1 MRDKIRVH
9 IADDHEVVIQ
19 GVSALINT
27 DDSIEVKGY
36 SLTGKDVVEWFKNNE
51 ADVLILDINMPK
63 LDGIGVLKTFKNRS
77 FKQKTIILSG
87 LSDPKIVQEMI
98 ALGANG
104 FIEKGSAS
112 EHIIQAIKAVYRGEQ
127 YYSDEIKDS
136 LFDLYINESK
146 TDEAIKSSVADE
158 PLTEREVEVLK
169 LITQELSTAE
179 IAEKLN
185 ITVKTIET
193 HRRNLY
199 KKIKVKNVVGLAIY
213 AVKNNIV

>member
-27 DDSIEVKGY
+27 DDSIEVEGY

-146 TDEAIKSSVADE
+146 TDEAIKSSVVNE

>member
-27 DDSIEVKGY
+27 DDSIEVEGY

-179 IAEKLN
+179 IADKLN

>member
-9 IADDHEVVIQ
+9 IADDHQVVIE

-27 DDSIEVKGY
+27 DDSIKVEGY

-63 LDGIGVLKTFKNRS
+63 LDGIGVLKTFRNRS
-77 FKQKTIILSG
+77 FQQKTIILSG

-112 EHIIQAIKAVYRGEQ
+112 EHIIQAIKAVNRGEQ

-146 TDEAIKSSVADE
+146 TDEAIKSSVVDE
-158 PLTEREVEVLK
+158 PLTEREIEVLK

-179 IAEKLN
+179 IADKLN
-185 ITVKTIET
+185 VTVKTIET

>member
-9 IADDHEVVIQ
+9 IADDHEVVIE
-19 GVSALINT
+19 GVSALVNT

-112 EHIIQAIKAVYRGEQ
+112 EHIIQAIKAVYKGEQ

-158 PLTEREVEVLK
+158 PLTEREIEVLK

-179 IAEKLN
+179 IADKLN

-199 KKIKVKNVVGLAIY
+199 KKLKVKNVVGLAIY

>member
-9 IADDHEVVIQ
+9 IADDHQVVIE

-27 DDSIEVKGY
+27 DDSIEVEGY

-63 LDGIGVLKTFKNRS
+63 LDGIGVLKTFRNRS
-77 FKQKTIILSG
+77 FQQKTIILSG

-112 EHIIQAIKAVYRGEQ
+112 EHIIQAIKTVHRGEQ

-146 TDEAIKSSVADE
+146 TDEAIKSSASDE

-179 IAEKLN
+179 IADKLN

-199 KKIKVKNVVGLAIY
+199 KKLKVKNVVGLAIY

>member
-9 IADDHEVVIQ
+9 IADDHQVVIE

-27 DDSIEVKGY
+27 DDSIEVEGY
-36 SLTGKDVVEWFKNNE
+36 SLTGKEVVEWFKNNE

-63 LDGIGVLKTFKNRS
+63 LDGIGVLKTFRNRS
-77 FKQKTIILSG
+77 FQQKTIILSG

-104 FIEKGSAS
+104 FIEKGSAG
-112 EHIIQAIKAVYRGEQ
+112 EHIIQAIKTVHRGEQ

-146 TDEAIKSSVADE
+146 TDEAIKSSASDE

-179 IAEKLN
+179 IADKLN

-199 KKIKVKNVVGLAIY
+199 KKLKVKNVVGLAIY

>member
-9 IADDHEVVIQ
+9 IADDHEVVIE

-27 DDSIEVKGY
+27 DDKIEVEGY
-36 SLTGKDVVEWFKNNE
+36 SLTGKQVVEWSKNNK

-63 LDGIGVLKTFKNRS
+63 LDGIGVLKTFKNRNS
-77 FKQKTIILSG
+77 KQKTIILSG

-127 YYSDEIKDS
+127 YYSDEIKNS

-146 TDEAIKSSVADE
+146 TDEAIKTSVANE
-158 PLTEREVEVLK
+158 PLSEREIEVLK
-169 LITQELSTAE
+169 LITQEFSTSE

-185 ITVKTIET
+185 VTVKTIES

>member
-9 IADDHEVVIQ
+9 IADDHQVVIE

-27 DDSIEVKGY
+27 DDSIEVEGY

-63 LDGIGVLKTFKNRS
+63 LDGIGVLKAFRNRS
-77 FKQKTIILSG
+77 FQQKTIILSG

-112 EHIIQAIKAVYRGEQ
+112 EHIIQAIKTVHRGEQ
-127 YYSDEIKDS
+127 YYSDVIKDS

-146 TDEAIKSSVADE
+146 TDEAIKSSASDE

-179 IAEKLN
+179 IADKLN

-199 KKIKVKNVVGLAIY
+199 KKLKVKNVVGLAIY

>member
-1 MRDKIRVH
+1 MKDKIKVH
-9 IADDHEVVIQ
+9 IADDHQVVIE
-19 GVSALINT
+19 GVTALINT
-27 DDSIEVKGY
+27 DDRIQVEGC
-36 SLTGKDVVEWFKNNE
+36 SLTGKAVLEWFQHNS
-51 ADVLILDINMPK
+51 ADVLILDINMPG
-63 LDGIGVLKTFKNRS
+63 LDGIGVLKTFKNRNIL
-77 FKQKTIILSG
+77 QKTIILSG

-98 ALGANG
+98 ALGAYG

-112 EHIIQAIKAVYRGEQ
+112 EHILQAIKTVHRGEH
-127 YYSDEIKDS
+127 YYSDDIKDS
-136 LFDLYINESK
+136 LFDLYIHESK
-146 TDEAIKSSVADE
+146 TDEAIKSSTVDE
-158 PLTEREVEVLK
+158 SLTDREIEVLK

-179 IAEKLN
+179 IADKLN

>member
-9 IADDHEVVIQ
+9 IADDHEVVIE

-27 DDSIEVKGY
+27 DDSIQVEGY
-36 SLTGKDVVEWFKNNE
+36 SLTGKDVVEWFKNNK

-63 LDGIGVLKTFKNRS
+63 LDGIGVLKTFRNRS
-77 FKQKTIILSG
+77 FQQKTIILSG

-112 EHIIQAIKAVYRGEQ
+112 EHIIQAIKAVHRGEQ

-146 TDEAIKSSVADE
+146 TDEAIKSSVSDE

-179 IAEKLN
+179 IADKLN

-199 KKIKVKNVVGLAIY
+199 KKLKVKNVVGLAIY

>member
-27 DDSIEVKGY
+27 DDSIEVEGY
-36 SLTGKDVVEWFKNNE
+36 SLTGKDVVEWFKSNE

>member
-1 MRDKIRVH
+1 MREIIRVH
-9 IADDHEVVIQ
+9 IADDHEVVIE

-27 DDSIEVKGY
+27 EERIEVEGY
-36 SLTGKDVVEWFKNNE
+36 SLTGKQVVEWSKENE
-51 ADVLILDINMPK
+51 ADVLILDINMPE
-63 LDGIGVLKTFKNRS
+63 LDGIGVLKTFKNRNVQ
-77 FKQKTIILSG
+77 QKTIILSG

-98 ALGANG
+98 TLGANG

-127 YYSDEIKDS
+127 YYSDDIKNS
-136 LFDLYINESK
+136 LFDLYVNESK
-146 TDEAIKSSVADE
+146 TDEAIKSSAVDE
-158 PLTEREVEVLK
+158 PLTEREIEVLK
-169 LITQELSTAE
+169 LIAREHSTSE
-179 IAEKLN
+179 IAKKLN
-185 ITVKTIET
+185 VTAKTIET

>member
-1 MRDKIRVH
+1 MRDKIKVH
-9 IADDHEVVIQ
+9 IADDHEVVIE

-27 DDSIEVKGY
+27 DDNIEVEGY
-36 SLTGKDVVEWFKNNE
+36 SLTGKQVIEWSKNNK

-77 FKQKTIILSG
+77 FNQKTIILSG

-112 EHIIQAIKAVYRGEQ
+112 EHIIQAIKAVHRGEQ
-127 YYSDEIKDS
+127 YYSDEIKNS

-146 TDEAIKSSVADE
+146 TDEAIKSSAANE

-169 LITQELSTAE
+169 LITQEYSTSE
-179 IAEKLN
+179 IADKLN
-185 ITVKTIET
+185 VTIKTIES

>member
-9 IADDHEVVIQ
+9 IADDHEVVIE

-27 DDSIEVKGY
+27 DDSIQVEGY
-36 SLTGKDVVEWFKNNE
+36 SLTGKDVVEWFKNNK

-63 LDGIGVLKTFKNRS
+63 LDGIGVLKTFRNRS
-77 FKQKTIILSG
+77 FQQKTIILSG

-112 EHIIQAIKAVYRGEQ
+112 EHIIQAIKAVHRGEQ

-158 PLTEREVEVLK
+158 PLTEREIEVLK

-179 IAEKLN
+179 IADKLN

-199 KKIKVKNVVGLAIY
+199 KKLKVKNVVGLAIY

>member
-9 IADDHEVVIQ
+9 IADDHEVVIE

-27 DDSIEVKGY
+27 DDSIQVEGY
-36 SLTGKDVVEWFKNNE
+36 SLTGKDVVEWFKNNK

-63 LDGIGVLKTFKNRS
+63 LDGIGVLKTFRNRS
-77 FKQKTIILSG
+77 FQQKTIILSG

-112 EHIIQAIKAVYRGEQ
+112 EHIIQAIKAVHRGEQ

-158 PLTEREVEVLK
+158 PLTEREIEVLK

-199 KKIKVKNVVGLAIY
+199 KKLKVKNVVGLAIY